1 MELKFS
7 LYGVKIT
14 LNIHIKYCEGVEY
27 MGAEMKLDFGRCRI
41 YKLNIMDAMTD
52 NERSF
57 YNLYDKGVTQK
68 KLKEVLKKDFPLP
81 QDVAELFSISKS
93 EAELLMEEKFPK
105 KKLRY
110 FVEREIH
117 KFPKDEIRNIDRKY
131 LYFKYDIDGV
141 EHENISRQI
150 VWFENEC
157 VRRCNVGLETVPLLK
172 QIVLLK
178 CGSRLMDGILEQII
192 EKGINID
199 GKHYIFYTSSTGQMK
214 EQEITLLEEKFWN
227 ENKYSLM
234 CGLTEDRIN
243 EKGGINSGKYFA
255 ARALNISNSIVYDA
269 DISIDDVIVVPD
281 FKTMVTGMVN
291 YLDIATLL
299 TEEKE
304 MQIPIEHMDGA
315 GVFIP
320 GTLPCSCQIRGGWL
334 KGAVFP
340 FDFHKFIDKYMN
352 DLSELHLHD
361 AWGESVSIDEFRRAK
376 MIVTDSQLKLR
387 KYYNSMDEYRECFKK
402 AGLSITINNCAHAP
416 GDEVK
421 VAYQAF
427 QTIPKENI
435 NNITIEQ
442 LTKKSVD
449 YINMAKDDSK
459 YALRLLGID
468 LTEEDTETKS
478 EKIINPLYECIKRYP
493 DMINDVHVR
502 KIMKSALL
510 AERKRA
516 QGSKLIMDGMWSYI
530 CPDLFAFC
538 EWLFLGKDNPK
549 GLVPEGYIYNH
560 YYDNMIDVESVCCL
574 RYPHLSDCE
583 HGVRNVLHSEECEEW
598 FIGNDTIVSCHDLIS
613 KVLQAD
619 WDGDHICNVH
629 DKAFLNVL
637 NHNTY
642 PLYYKMKKAQS
653 EIITNENKLKCLLRS
668 FENEN
673 IGNVSN
679 AITKIFS
686 EKKPDIKLVRI
697 LCAYNNFVIDY
708 FKTQK
713 SMDLKQYKDKYEWYK
728 NDECK
733 LPNFF
738 KYAKDK
744 KNSSCKKLND
754 SDSNADKI
762 GKYIEE
768 STDKKITTTI
778 YDEDSDLFYPEKLE
792 NRMIKVDKNNKA
804 YGKLLEL
811 IRELKQEKLSLYK
824 KILNRMNMDEKI
836 SAKNLFY
843 YHCAY
848 KIEQII
854 PNRQVAA
861 NYLLDIE
868 YLQPENEKDKKDI
881 LWNCYGDVLYS
892 NLLANEKN
900 ANLEYSS
907 KRRMHYVPSKKRQ
920 EEIEQIRK
928 DVIEENA
935 KINNIKVPQNVYH
948 KIMEI
953 KTRRDCVNDKYLLFI
968 IYVLIKRAINAYG
981 EKNDYIRIYKNKR
994 NRKCTRATLDGW
1006 LEAQCSDKGLKR
1018 LAKKGYIKVEEFK
1031 NYTKV
1036 WFTIDCDEEDK
1047 EVFVIAE
1054 HKNPLISLFKK
1065 TEERCVKQCACC
1077 KNDFL
1082 AHGNEKT
1089 CSPEC
1094 SKKLKKLN
1102 K

>member
-1 MELKFS
+1 
-7 LYGVKIT
+7 
-14 LNIHIKYCEGVEY
+14 
-27 MGAEMKLDFGRCRI
+27 MGAEMQLDFGRCRV

-52 NERSF
+52 VERQF
-57 YNLYDKGVTQK
+57 YNFYDKGISMK
-68 KLKEVLKKDFPLP
+68 KLKEILKIDFPLS
-81 QDVAELFSISKS
+81 QDVAELFSVSKS
-93 EAELLMEEKFPK
+93 EGEKLMREKFPK
-105 KKLRY
+105 QNLKY
-110 FVEREIH
+110 FVEREIQ
-117 KFPKDEIRNIDRKY
+117 KFPKEHIREINRKY
-131 LYFKYDIDGV
+131 LYLQYDTED
-141 EHENISRQI
+141 EERENLSRQI

-157 VRRCNVGLETVPLLK
+157 VRRGGKDLRNIPLLK

-178 CGSRLMDGILEQII
+178 CGSRLMDGILKQII
-192 EKGINID
+192 ERGVNID
-199 GKHYIFYTSSTGQMK
+199 GKHYVFYTSSTGQMK
-214 EQEITLLEEKFWN
+214 DQEITLLEENFWN
-227 ENKYSLM
+227 EHKDYLM
-234 CGLTEDRIN
+234 CGLTEERIN
-243 EKGGINSGKYFA
+243 EKGGINTGKYFA
-255 ARALNISNSIVYDA
+255 ARALNISNSIAYDSH
-269 DISIDDVIVVPD
+269 ISIDDVVIVPD

-291 YLDIATLL
+291 YLDIDNLT

-315 GVFIP
+315 GIFIP
-320 GTLPCSCQIRGGWL
+320 GTFPCSCQIRGGWL

-340 FDFHKFIDKYMN
+340 FDFHKFIDKFS
-352 DLSELHLHD
+352 DKLSDIHMRD
-361 AWGESVSIDEFRRAK
+361 AWNNPVSIEEFNKAK

-387 KYYNSMDEYRECFKK
+387 KYYNSMDEYRECFKRL
-402 AGLSITINNCAHAP
+402 GLSIVINNCAHKP

-427 QTIPKENI
+427 QTIPKENM
-435 NNITIEQ
+435 TYDAIEK
-442 LTKKSVD
+442 LAEKTVN
-449 YINMAKDDSK
+449 YINKAKKDSECVLK
-459 YALRLLGID
+459 LMGID
-468 LTEEDTETKS
+468 LEEKNTECKDEEIT
-478 EKIINPLYECIKRYP
+478 NPLYECIKKYP
-493 DMINDVHVR
+493 EMINDVHVR
-502 KIMKSALL
+502 KTMKSALL

-516 QGSKLIMDGMWSYI
+516 QGCKLIMDGMWSYI

-560 YYDNMIDVESVCCL
+560 YYDEKEDIDTVCCL

-583 HGVRNVLHSEECEEW
+583 HGVRKVSRSEECKKW
-598 FIGNDTIVSCHDLIS
+598 FMGKDTIVSCHDLIS

-629 DKAFLNVL
+629 DKAFLDVL
-637 NHNTY
+637 NQNTY
-642 PLYYKMKKAQS
+642 PLYYEMEKAQA
-653 EIITNENKLKCLLRS
+653 EIINNENKLKCLLRS
-668 FENEN
+668 FSNEN

-686 EKKPDIKLVRI
+686 EKNPDKNLVRI

-713 SMDLKQYKDKYEWYK
+713 SMDLKQYAEIYESYK
-728 NDECK
+728 GDEKK
-733 LPNFF
+733 LPRFF

-744 KNSSCKKLND
+744 RASSCRKLND
-754 SDSNADKI
+754 SHSNADKI
-762 GKYIEE
+762 GRYIEK
-768 STDKKITTTI
+768 STDAKITETI
-778 YDEDSDLFYPEKLE
+778 YDEKGNIFYPEKLE
-792 NRMIKVDKNNKA
+792 NKKIKVDKNNKV
-804 YGKLLEL
+804 YRKLLEL
-811 IRELKQEKLSLYK
+811 LRELKRENLCLYK
-824 KILNRMNMDEKI
+824 KMSKKMNLDEKI

-848 KIEQII
+848 EIERIV
-854 PNRQVAA
+854 PDRQTAA

-868 YLQPENEKDKKDI
+868 YLQLENEEDKKDI

-892 NLLANEKN
+892 NLLENKKREKEEDSDET
-900 ANLEYSS
+900 LEHSV

-920 EEIEQIRK
+920 KELEQIRK

-935 KINNIKVPQNVYH
+935 NINNIEVPENVYH
-948 KIMEI
+948 KIMGI

-968 IYVLIKRAINAYG
+968 IYVLVQRAINAYG

-994 NRKCTRATLDGW
+994 NSKYTRATLDGW
-1006 LEAQCSDKGLKR
+1006 LEAQCSDKGLNR
-1018 LAKKGYIKVEEFK
+1018 LEKKGYIKVEEMK

-1036 WFTIDCDEEDK
+1036 WFTMDSDEKDK
-1047 EVFVIAE
+1047 ETFVVVE

-1065 TEERCVKQCACC
+1065 TEERCIKECECC

-1089 CSPEC
+1089 CSVEC
-1094 SKKLKKLN
+1094 SKQLKKLN

>member
-1 MELKFS
+1 
-7 LYGVKIT
+7 
-14 LNIHIKYCEGVEY
+14 
-27 MGAEMKLDFGRCRI
+27 MGAEMQLDFGRCRV

-52 NERSF
+52 VERQF
-57 YNLYDKGVTQK
+57 YNFYDKGISMK
-68 KLKEVLKKDFPLP
+68 KLKEILKIDFPLS
-81 QDVAELFSISKS
+81 QDVAELFSVSKS
-93 EAELLMEEKFPK
+93 EGEKLMREKFPK
-105 KKLRY
+105 QNLKY
-110 FVEREIH
+110 FVEREIQ
-117 KFPKDEIRNIDRKY
+117 KFPKEHIREINRKY
-131 LYFKYDIDGV
+131 LYLQYDTED
-141 EHENISRQI
+141 EERENLSRQI

-157 VRRCNVGLETVPLLK
+157 VRRGGKDLRNIPLLK

-178 CGSRLMDGILEQII
+178 CGSRLMDGILKQII
-192 EKGINID
+192 ERGVNID
-199 GKHYIFYTSSTGQMK
+199 GKHYVFYTSSTGQMK
-214 EQEITLLEEKFWN
+214 DQEITLLEENFWN
-227 ENKYSLM
+227 EHKDYLM
-234 CGLTEDRIN
+234 CGLTEERIN
-243 EKGGINSGKYFA
+243 EKGGINTGKYFA
-255 ARALNISNSIVYDA
+255 ARALNISNSIAYDSH
-269 DISIDDVIVVPD
+269 ISIDDVVIVPD

-291 YLDIATLL
+291 YLDIDNLT

-315 GVFIP
+315 GIFIP
-320 GTLPCSCQIRGGWL
+320 GTFPCSCQIRGGWL

-340 FDFHKFIDKYMN
+340 FDFHKFIDKFS
-352 DLSELHLHD
+352 DKLSDIHMRD
-361 AWGESVSIDEFRRAK
+361 AWNNPVSIEEFNKAK

-387 KYYNSMDEYRECFKK
+387 KYYNSMDEYRECFKRL
-402 AGLSITINNCAHAP
+402 GLSIVINNCAHKP

-427 QTIPKENI
+427 QTIPKENM
-435 NNITIEQ
+435 TYDAIEK
-442 LTKKSVD
+442 LAEKTVN
-449 YINMAKDDSK
+449 YINKAKKDSECVLK
-459 YALRLLGID
+459 LMGID
-468 LTEEDTETKS
+468 LEEKNTECKDEEIT
-478 EKIINPLYECIKRYP
+478 NPLYECIKKYP
-493 DMINDVHVR
+493 EMINDVHVR
-502 KIMKSALL
+502 KTMKSALL

-516 QGSKLIMDGMWSYI
+516 QGCKLIMDGMWSYI

-560 YYDNMIDVESVCCL
+560 YYDEKEDIDTVCCL

-583 HGVRNVLHSEECEEW
+583 HGVRKVSRSEECKKW
-598 FIGNDTIVSCHDLIS
+598 FMGKDTIVSCHDLIS

-629 DKAFLNVL
+629 DKAFLDVL
-637 NHNTY
+637 NQNTY
-642 PLYYKMKKAQS
+642 PLYYEMEKAQA
-653 EIITNENKLKCLLRS
+653 EIINNENKLKCLLRS
-668 FENEN
+668 FSNEN

-686 EKKPDIKLVRI
+686 EKNPDKNLVRI

-713 SMDLKQYKDKYEWYK
+713 SMDLKQYAEIYESYK
-728 NDECK
+728 GDEKK
-733 LPNFF
+733 LPRFF

-744 KNSSCKKLND
+744 RASSCRKLND
-754 SDSNADKI
+754 SHSNADKI
-762 GKYIEE
+762 GRYIEK
-768 STDKKITTTI
+768 STDAKITETI
-778 YDEDSDLFYPEKLE
+778 YDEKGNIFYPEKLE
-792 NRMIKVDKNNKA
+792 NKKIKVDKNNKV
-804 YGKLLEL
+804 YRKLLEL
-811 IRELKQEKLSLYK
+811 LRELKRENLCLYK
-824 KILNRMNMDEKI
+824 KMSKKMNLDEKI

-848 KIEQII
+848 EIERIV
-854 PNRQVAA
+854 PDRQTAA

-868 YLQPENEKDKKDI
+868 YLQLENEEDKKDI

-892 NLLANEKN
+892 NLLENKKREKEEDSDET
-900 ANLEYSS
+900 LEHSV

-920 EEIEQIRK
+920 KELEQIRK

-935 KINNIKVPQNVYH
+935 NINNIEVPENVYH
-948 KIMEI
+948 KIMGI

-968 IYVLIKRAINAYG
+968 IYVLVQRAINAYG

-994 NRKCTRATLDGW
+994 NSKYTRATLDGW
-1006 LEAQCSDKGLKR
+1006 LEAQCSDKGLNR
-1018 LAKKGYIKVEEFK
+1018 LEKKGYIKVEEMK

-1036 WFTIDCDEEDK
+1036 WFTMDSDEKDK
-1047 EVFVIAE
+1047 ETFVVVG

-1065 TEERCVKQCACC
+1065 TEERCIKECECC

-1089 CSPEC
+1089 CSVEC
-1094 SKKLKKLN
+1094 SKQLKKLN

>member
-1 MELKFS
+1 
-7 LYGVKIT
+7 
-14 LNIHIKYCEGVEY
+14 
-27 MGAEMKLDFGRCRI
+27 MGAEMQLDFGRCRV

-52 NERSF
+52 VERQF
-57 YNLYDKGVTQK
+57 YNFYDKGISMK
-68 KLKEVLKKDFPLP
+68 KLKEILKKDFPLA
-81 QDVAELFSISKS
+81 QDVAELFSVSKS
-93 EAELLMEEKFPK
+93 EAEELMRDNFPK
-105 KKLRY
+105 QNLKD
-110 FVEREIH
+110 FVKREIQ
-117 KFPKDEIRNIDRKY
+117 KFPKDSIRNIERKY
-131 LYFKYDIDGV
+131 LYTQYDTED
-141 EHENISRQI
+141 EERENLSRQI

-157 VRRCNVGLETVPLLK
+157 VRRCGKDLRDVPLLK

-192 EKGINID
+192 ERGVNID

-214 EQEITLLEEKFWN
+214 EQEITLLEENFWD
-227 ENKYSLM
+227 EHKDSLM
-234 CGLTEDRIN
+234 CGLTEERIN
-243 EKGGINSGKYFA
+243 EKGGINTGKYFA
-255 ARALNISNSIVYDA
+255 ARALNISNSIVYDSG
-269 DISIDDVIVVPD
+269 ISIDEVIVVPD

-291 YLDIATLL
+291 YLDIDNLT

-320 GTLPCSCQIRGGWL
+320 GTFPCSCQIRGGWL

-340 FDFHKFIDKYMN
+340 FDFHKFIDEFSSE
-352 DLSELHLHD
+352 LSEVHMCD
-361 AWGESVSIDEFRRAK
+361 AWDTPVSIEEFRRAK

-402 AGLSITINNCAHAP
+402 SGLSITVNNCAHEP

-427 QTIPKENI
+427 QTIPKENMSDDAV
-435 NNITIEQ
+435 
-442 LTKKSVD
+442 KKLAEKTVD
-449 YINMAKDDSK
+449 YINKAKEDNK
-459 YALRLLGID
+459 YTLRIMGID
-468 LTEEDTETKS
+468 LAEENVEGKE
-478 EKIINPLYECIKRYP
+478 EKIGNPLYECIKRYP
-493 DMINDVHVR
+493 DMVNDVHVR
-502 KIMKSALL
+502 KTMKSALL

-516 QGSKLIMDGMWSYI
+516 QGCKLIMDGMWSYI

-538 EWLFLGKDNPK
+538 EWLFLGKDNPE
-549 GLVPEGYIYNH
+549 GLLPEGYIYNH
-560 YYDNMIDVESVCCL
+560 YYDEKEDIDTVCCL

-583 HGVRNVLHSEECEEW
+583 HGVRKVLKSEECKKW
-598 FIGNDTIVSCHDLIS
+598 FVGNDTIVSCHDLIS

-629 DKAFLNVL
+629 DKAFLDVL
-637 NHNTY
+637 NQNTY
-642 PLYYKMKKAQS
+642 PLYYEMEKAQA
-653 EIITNENKLKCLLRS
+653 EIINNENKLKCLLRS
-668 FENEN
+668 FNNEN

-686 EKKPDIKLVRI
+686 EKKPDKNLVRI

-713 SMDLKQYKDKYEWYK
+713 SMDLKQYAEIYESYK
-728 NDECK
+728 RDEKK
-733 LPNFF
+733 LPRFF

-744 KNSSCKKLND
+744 SASSCKKLND
-754 SDSNADKI
+754 SKSNADKI
-762 GKYIEE
+762 GRYIEKE
-768 STDKKITTTI
+768 TDAKITETV
-778 YDEDSDLFYPEKLE
+778 YDEDGNIFYPEKLE
-792 NRMIKVDKNNKA
+792 DKKIKVDKNNKA
-804 YGKLLEL
+804 YRKLLEL

-824 KILNRMNMDEKI
+824 KISGRMNMDERI

-848 KIEQII
+848 EIERII
-854 PNRQVAA
+854 PDRKTAA

-881 LWNCYGDVLYS
+881 LWNCYGDVLYF
-892 NLLANEKN
+892 NLLENKKSEKK
-900 ANLEYSS
+900 EDSDETSEPSS
-907 KRRMHYVPSKKRQ
+907 KRRMHYIPSKKKQ
-920 EEIEQIRK
+920 EELEQIRK
-928 DVIEENA
+928 NVIEENA
-935 KINNIKVPQNVYH
+935 KINDIEVPESVYH
-948 KIMEI
+948 KIMGI

-968 IYVLIKRAINAYG
+968 IYVLVKRAVNAYG

-994 NRKCTRATLDGW
+994 SSKCTRATLDGW

-1018 LAKKGYIKVEEFK
+1018 LAKKGYIKVEELK
-1031 NYTKV
+1031 NYIKV
-1036 WFTIDCDEEDK
+1036 WFTMDSDEKDK
-1047 EVFVIAE
+1047 KVFVVAE

-1065 TEERCVKQCACC
+1065 TEERCVKECKCC

-1094 SKKLKKLN
+1094 SKKLKQLSK
-1102 K
+1102 

>member
-1 MELKFS
+1 
-7 LYGVKIT
+7 
-14 LNIHIKYCEGVEY
+14 
-27 MGAEMKLDFGRCRI
+27 MGAEMQLDFGRCRV
-41 YKLNIMDAMTD
+41 YKLNIMDAMT
-52 NERSF
+52 NVERQF
-57 YNLYDKGVTQK
+57 YNFYDKGISMK
-68 KLKEVLKKDFPLP
+68 KLKEILKIDFPLS

-93 EAELLMEEKFPK
+93 EAEELMREKFPK
-105 KKLRY
+105 QNLKY
-110 FVEREIH
+110 FVEREIQ
-117 KFPKDEIRNIDRKY
+117 KFPKDKIRNIERKY
-131 LYFKYDIDGV
+131 LYLKYDTED
-141 EHENISRQI
+141 EERENLSRQI

-157 VRRCNVGLETVPLLK
+157 VRRCGKDLTDVPLLK

-178 CGSRLMDGILEQII
+178 CGSRLMDGILKQII
-192 EKGINID
+192 ERGVNID

-214 EQEITLLEEKFWN
+214 DQEITLLEETFWN
-227 ENKYSLM
+227 EHKDSLM
-234 CGLTEDRIN
+234 CGLTEERIN
-243 EKGGINSGKYFA
+243 EKGGINTGKYFA
-255 ARALNISNSIVYDA
+255 ARALNISNSIVYDS
-269 DISIDDVIVVPD
+269 DIGIDEVIVVPD

-291 YLDIATLL
+291 YLDIDNLT

-315 GVFIP
+315 GIFIP
-320 GTLPCSCQIRGGWL
+320 GTFPCSCQIRGGWL

-340 FDFHKFIDKYMN
+340 FDFHKFIDKFS
-352 DLSELHLHD
+352 DKLSDVHMRD
-361 AWGESVSIDEFRRAK
+361 AWNNPVSIEEFHKAK

-387 KYYNSMDEYRECFKK
+387 KYYNSMNEYRECFKRL
-402 AGLSITINNCAHAP
+402 GLSIVINNCAHGA

-427 QTIPKENI
+427 QTIPKENM
-435 NNITIEQ
+435 TADAIEK
-442 LTKKSVD
+442 LAAKTVD
-449 YINMAKDDSK
+449 YINNAKEKSK
-459 YALRLLGID
+459 YALRLMGIE
-468 LTEEDTETKS
+468 LEEENIECK
-478 EKIINPLYECIKRYP
+478 EEEIANPLYECIKKYP
-493 DMINDVHVR
+493 KMVNDVHVR
-502 KIMKSALL
+502 KTMKSALL
-510 AERKRA
+510 SERKRA
-516 QGSKLIMDGMWSYI
+516 QGCKLIMDGMWSYI

-549 GLVPEGYIYNH
+549 GLVSEGYIYNH
-560 YYDNMIDVESVCCL
+560 YYDEKEDIDTVCCL

-583 HGVRNVLHSEECEEW
+583 HGVRKVSRSEECKEW
-598 FIGNDTIVSCHDLIS
+598 FVGNDTIVSCHDLIS

-629 DKAFLNVL
+629 DKAFLDVL
-637 NHNTY
+637 NQNTY
-642 PLYYKMKKAQS
+642 PLYYEMEKAQA
-653 EIITNENKLKCLLRS
+653 ETINNENKLKCLLRS
-668 FENEN
+668 FSNEN

-686 EKKPDIKLVRI
+686 EKNPEKNLVRI

-713 SMDLKQYKDKYEWYK
+713 SMDLKQYAEIYELYK
-728 NDECK
+728 SDERK
-733 LPNFF
+733 LPRFF

-744 KNSSCKKLND
+744 SASSCKKLND
-754 SDSNADKI
+754 SHSNADKI
-762 GKYIEE
+762 GRYIEK
-768 STDKKITTTI
+768 STDAKITETI
-778 YDEDSDLFYPEKLE
+778 YDEKGNIFYPEKLE
-792 NRMIKVDKNNKA
+792 NKKIKVDKNNKA
-804 YGKLLEL
+804 YRKLLEL
-811 IRELKQEKLSLYK
+811 LRELKRENLCLYK
-824 KILNRMNMDEKI
+824 KMSKRMNLDEKI

-848 KIEQII
+848 EIERII
-854 PNRQVAA
+854 PDRQTAA

-892 NLLANEKN
+892 NLLENKKREKK
-900 ANLEYSS
+900 ADSDETLEHSV

-920 EEIEQIRK
+920 KELEQIRK
-928 DVIEENA
+928 KVIKENA
-935 KINNIKVPQNVYH
+935 NINNIEVPENVYY
-948 KIMEI
+948 KIMGI

-968 IYVLIKRAINAYG
+968 IYVLVQRAINTYG

-994 NRKCTRATLDGW
+994 SSKCTRATLDGW

-1018 LAKKGYIKVEEFK
+1018 LEKKGYIKVEELK

-1036 WFTIDCDEEDK
+1036 WFTMKVEAEGK
-1047 EVFVIAE
+1047 EFVCVK

-1065 TEERCVKQCACC
+1065 NKEKCVKQCVYC

-1094 SKKLKKLN
+1094 SKRQGKMKK
-1102 K
+1102 